1 MFVVIAFLAALAMPF
16 SARRAYLQGLNGLA
30 LLSLTG
36 LAGNIVIKVFR
47 EGSQSLW
54 NGFFYWDAL
63 SALLLSVIVTISG
76 YVVLFSLHYMEHEVE
91 EGKVPRRRLRWYYF
105 WIWMFIGTMLWVV
118 STPNLGLL
126 WVGIEG
132 TTLATALLV
141 GFYREK
147 AAIEAAW
154 KYIILCSV
162 GISFALLGTLLLY
175 AAEGRMN
182 GYSLSSLDWR
192 LLQGWAPQLDPALV
206 KLGFLFAFIGY
217 GAKVGFAPM
226 HPWLPDAH
234 SQAPSPVSALL
245 SGVLLNCALYAI
257 LRWHILV
264 RQTSLGPEFSGR
276 LLVWFGIISL
286 GVMVAFILL
295 QKDLKRLLAYS
306 SVEHMGILAL
316 GFGLGTPLAV
326 WGASLHL
333 LLHALTKAN
342 LFVVVG
348 RIVQKTGTRQILKI
362 RAVMSLWPYTGFL
375 LLLGF
380 LAITATPPFGTF
392 RSELQILA
400 GLFTTGHPVLGFLA
414 SLFLTLIF
422 AGFLY
427 HFIGILFGK
436 PSDRQQETSGESWK
450 PLLLG
455 IPVIVVLALGLLI
468 PESIDQA
475 LWQVVQLIQG
485 GGEHGQVTSVL
496 SSPGGF

>member
-1 MFVVIAFLAALAMPF
+1 MFVVIAFLAALAMMF
-16 SARRAYLQGLNGLA
+16 SAKRPYLRGLNGLA

-36 LAGNIVIKVFR
+36 LAGNIVFKVFR
-47 EGSQSLW
+47 EGPQSIW

-63 SALLLSVIVTISG
+63 SALLLSVIVIIAD
-76 YVVLFSLHYMEHEVE
+76 YVVLFSLHYMELEVE
-91 EGKVPRRRLRWYYF
+91 EGKVPRNRLRWYYF

-118 STPNLGLL
+118 STPNLGLI

-175 AAEGRMN
+175 AAAGQVN
-182 GYSLSSLDWR
+182 GYGLASLDWR
-192 LLQGWAPQLDPALV
+192 LLQGWVLQLDPALV

-257 LRWHILV
+257 LRWHIIV
-264 RQTSLGPEFSGR
+264 RQTSLGPNFSGN
-276 LLVWFGIISL
+276 LLMVFGLISL

-295 QKDLKRLLAYS
+295 QKDIKRLLAYS

-316 GFGLGTPLAV
+316 GFGLGTPLAI
-326 WGASLHL
+326 WGACLHL

-348 RIVQKTGTRQILKI
+348 RIVHKTGTRQILKI
-362 RAVMSLWPYTGFL
+362 RGLISLWPYTGFL

-380 LAITATPPFGTF
+380 LAITGTPPFGTF
-392 RSELQILA
+392 RSEISILA
-400 GLFTTGHPVLGFLA
+400 GLFSTGHPVLGFLA

-427 HFIGILFGK
+427 HFVGMLFGK
-436 PSDRQQETSGESWK
+436 PYEHQHETPGESWK

-455 IPVIVVLALGLLI
+455 VPVLGVLVLGLFI
-468 PESIDQA
+468 PESINQA
-475 LWQVVQLIQG
+475 LWQVVQIIQG
-485 GGEHGQVTSVL
+485 GGDHGQVTSVL
-496 SSPGGF
+496 SSVRGF

>member
-1 MFVVIAFLAALAMPF
+1 MFVVVAFFAALAMLI
-16 SARRAYLQGLNGLA
+16 SGERAYLKGMNGLA
-30 LLSLTG
+30 LLGLSGFGGKVVLTVFTEG
-36 LAGNIVIKVFR
+36 AQNIW
-47 EGSQSLW
+47 G
-54 NGFFYWDAL
+54 GFFYWDAL
-63 SALLLSVIVTISG
+63 SALLLSVIIIISG
-76 YVVLFSLHYMEHEVE
+76 YVVLFSQSYMEQEVE
-91 EGKVPRRRLRWYYF
+91 EGKIPRSRLRWYYF

-118 STPNLGLL
+118 STPNFGLI

-154 KYIILCSV
+154 KYIVLCTV

-175 AAEGRMN
+175 AAAGRVN
-182 GYSLSSLDWR
+182 GYSLLSLDYR
-192 LLQGWAPQLDPALV
+192 LLQGWAAQLDPALV

-264 RQTSLGPEFSGR
+264 RQTSIGPDFSGK
-276 LLVWFGIISL
+276 LLVVFGLISL
-286 GVMVAFILL
+286 GAMVAFILL

-316 GFGLGTPLAV
+316 GFGLGTPLAI

-348 RIVQKTGTRQILKI
+348 RIVHKTGTRQILKI
-362 RAVMSLWPYTGFL
+362 RALMSLWPYSAFL

-380 LAITATPPFGTF
+380 LAITGTPPFGTF
-392 RSELQILA
+392 RSELSILA
-400 GLFTTGHPVLGFLA
+400 GLFATGHPMLGFFA

-427 HFIGILFGK
+427 HFIGMLFGK
-436 PSDRQQETSGESWK
+436 PSEHQLDCQSESWR
-450 PLLLG
+450 PILLGVPILVVLLLG
-455 IPVIVVLALGLLI
+455 IFI
-468 PESIDQA
+468 PESINQA
-475 LWQVVQLIQG
+475 LWQVVELIQG
-485 GGEHGQVTSVL
+485 GGEHGQVTSIL
-496 SSPGGF
+496 SSARGF